1 MSAPTTEDKLLSTIG
16 LCARAR
22 KLVMGTPMVCEAM
35 RIRKPAVLAVLEAS
49 DTSENTHHKL
59 VSKCT
64 YYQIPLYRLNTHHK
78 LVSKC
83 TYYQIPLYRLTA
95 DTARLAHAVGKTGA
109 VAAVGITDENF
120 YKALIAHLPP
130 REDSGD
136 SATPHITV

>member
-64 YYQIPLYRLNTHHK
+64 YYQIPLYRL
-78 LVSKC
+78 
-83 TYYQIPLYRLTA
+83 TA

-120 YKALIAHLPP
+120 YKALIAHLPL